1 MTDEVQERTGQ
12 RDEGA
17 VARFVERFAGVLVE
31 AGMPR
36 MPSRAFIT
44 LLASEN
50 GRLTAAELAERLQAS
65 PAAISGAVRYLIQ
78 VDLISRQREP
88 GSRRD
93 FYVVDEDVWYEMY
106 ERRIGAIARWGNLLA
121 GGLTAVGEDT
131 AAAARLSDM
140 QSFFEFL
147 RIETPK
153 LMRRWHEAR
162 GRN

>member
-12 RDEGA
+12 RDEDA

-36 MPSRAFIT
+36 MPARAFIA
-44 LLASEN
+44 LLASED

-65 PAAISGAVRYLIQ
+65 PAAISGAVRYLVQ
-78 VDLISRQREP
+78 VDMISRQREP

-93 FYVVDEDVWYEMY
+93 FYVIDEDVWYELY
-106 ERRIGAIARWGNLLA
+106 ERRMTSMARWGNLLA
-121 GGLTAVGEDT
+121 GGLDAVGDGT
-131 AAAARLSDM
+131 AAAARLSEM

-147 RIETPK
+147 RAETPK
-153 LMRRWHEAR
+153 LMRRWHEER